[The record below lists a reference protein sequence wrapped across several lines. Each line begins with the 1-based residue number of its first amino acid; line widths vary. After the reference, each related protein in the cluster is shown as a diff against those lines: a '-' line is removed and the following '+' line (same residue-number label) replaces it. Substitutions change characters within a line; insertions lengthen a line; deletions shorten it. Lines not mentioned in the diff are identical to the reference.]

1 MNDLIFTFYPSYY
14 QYAKDLPAKERLAFY
29 DAVLR
34 YFFEGEE
41 CDARNPAYKVFML
54 VKPNITSSMRMKAAR
69 RSRNTSRNTC
79 PNTSRN
85 TCPNTSRNTCP
96 NTSPNTCPNT
106 SPNTCP
112 NTSSIGTKEQRN
124 EGTKDNTPPPTPAP
138 SGPGAAAAAL
148 RHSCPT
154 LGDVLEAA
162 RNMAV
167 PEDFARRFHADMER
181 DNWAYVNRHGATA
194 TVNRLCLAS
203 VLGGRWRASRRGGA
217 ADGAP
222 ANGRGANQPDGVVH
236 HEEGYEN
243 PL

>member
-34 YFFEGEE
+34 YFFDGEE

-69 RSRNTSRNTC
+69 KARNTS
-79 PNTSRN
+79 P
-85 TCPNTSRNTCP
+85 NTCP
-96 NTSPNTCPNT
+96 NTSPNTSRNTSPNT

-112 NTSSIGTKEQRN
+112 NTSSIGPKEQRN
-124 EGTKDNTPPPTPAP
+124 EGTEDTTPPPTPAP
-138 SGPGAAAAAL
+138 AGAWAAAA
-148 RHSCPT
+148 RTSCPT

-162 RNMAV
+162 RNCGV

-181 DNWAYVNRHGATA
+181 DNWAYVNRHGNTA

-222 ANGRGANQPDGVVH
+222 AGRRGANQPDGVVH